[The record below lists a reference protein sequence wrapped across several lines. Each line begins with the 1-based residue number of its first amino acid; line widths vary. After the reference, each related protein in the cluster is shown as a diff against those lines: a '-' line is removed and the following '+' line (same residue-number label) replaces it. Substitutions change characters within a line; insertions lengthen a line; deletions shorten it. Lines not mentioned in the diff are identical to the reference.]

1 MGSLILLLMFIID
14 TMHSPIYLTN
24 SGRNDPCADR
34 DPFVSAAKG
43 ELPAEEK
50 VSKAQ
55 MGAFF
60 GAMTLRANCFPAP
73 TQWSAGE
80 RKAMN
85 ELWPSLSQSLPHEIL
100 FLADPEGTLMGGSS
114 SEIGPKFSGQSA
126 PDTCLVGALRE
137 VLYGRH
143 LGYEEVTKLLKDVLP
158 LTRPGSSNG
167 VSDALLAA
175 FMICS
180 RMNGET
186 DKELEAYC
194 MAFDDELGERE
205 GQLLFEIYMHS
216 VLKWYKVSMS

>member
-1 MGSLILLLMFIID
+1 MFIL
-14 TMHSPIYLTN
+14 YLINT
-24 SGRNDPCADR
+24 GRNYPGADR

-85 ELWPSLSQSLPHEIL
+85 ELWPSLSQILPHEIL
-100 FLADPEGTLMGGSS
+100 FLVDPEGTLMGGSS
-114 SEIGPKFSGQSA
+114 SDIGPKFSGQSA

-186 DKELEAYC
+186 EKELEAYC

-205 GQLLFEIYMHS
+205 GQLLFEIYA
-216 VLKWYKVSMS
+216 